1 MTETP
6 IEPYEVTLAT
16 PVVPEATTFPF
27 NLKIDVSAVTQ
38 RELLVQLFNIYN
50 LYNSAGAPPNAAH
63 DSAEHSWH
71 VEYTS

>member
-16 PVVPEATTFPF
+16 PVASETPTFPF
-27 NLKIDVSAVTQ
+27 NLKISVSAVTQ

-50 LYNSAGAPPNAAH
+50 LYNNADAPPNAAH
-63 DSAEHSWH
+63 DSTEHSWN